1 MLFSDLLRYQTA
13 MKNARVDIKS
23 TADLGKVSDRQMRGG
38 AQWNSTQ
45 QTKVINLSMN
55 TIL

>member
-1 MLFSDLLRYQTA
+1 MLFSDLLRNQTA